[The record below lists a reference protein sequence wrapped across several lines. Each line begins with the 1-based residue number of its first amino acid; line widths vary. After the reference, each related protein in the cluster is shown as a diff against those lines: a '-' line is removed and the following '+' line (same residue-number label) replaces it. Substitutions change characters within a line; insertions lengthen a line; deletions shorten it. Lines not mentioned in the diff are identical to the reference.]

1 MKRFLILL
9 AAMVTLEGYSQTGVL
24 PEVGDS
30 VRTVTI
36 SRPVQKQWRGEFEF
50 EKMGVTVSNDF
61 PMGSLNGLFQENDST
76 LVALIT
82 AENTP
87 INESP
92 WYAFQIWAEEEK
104 EIYLRLTYQ
113 AGSKHRYYPKISY
126 DGVSWAPLDSA
137 NFMVPDS
144 LKNFNFRNRPEA
156 ATLKLAVSPDTLWVA
171 GQEIHDSKRVHSWAE
186 QISSKPFVSMEK
198 IGESLEK
205 REINALTIGNP
216 DKDKMVMVIAR
227 QHPPEVT
234 GQLAMQSF
242 VETLVGDSDLAEQFR
257 EKFTVL
263 VVPMVNPDGV
273 DNGHW
278 RHNMHGVDLNRDWA
292 DYYQPET
299 RAVRDFMHKK
309 AEENNG
315 TFYFGI
321 DFHSTWDDIYYT
333 VGEDYQSGNIPGM
346 VGEWLEN
353 IQSAIP
359 GYEPNIAPNNKMEPT
374 LVSRNY
380 FYMTFG
386 AESLVYEIGD
396 NTPRDFLDEKS
407 KVAAE
412 EMMKLLINKVK

>member
-1 MKRFLILL
+1 MKRYFLPLLLILSFQSH
-9 AAMVTLEGYSQTGVL
+9 AQTTVL
-24 PEVGDS
+24 PEVPDS
-30 VRTVTI
+30 VRTVTM
-36 SRPVQKQWRGEFEF
+36 SRPVQKQWRGQYEF

-61 PMGSLNGLFQENDST
+61 PMGSLNGMFQENDST

-92 WYAFQIWAEEEK
+92 WYAFQIWGKEEK
-104 EIYLRLTYQ
+104 DIYVRLTYQ

-126 DGVSWAPLDSA
+126 DGNFWSPLDSA
-137 NFMVPDS
+137 NFLVPDS

-156 ATLKLAVSPDTLWVA
+156 ATLKLNVTKDTTWVA
-171 GQEIHDSKRVHSWAE
+171 GQEIHDSKRVKAWADL
-186 QISSKPFVSMEK
+186 ISSKPFVQHEK
-198 IGESLEK
+198 IGESLEG
-205 REINALTIGNP
+205 REISALTIGKPQN
-216 DKDKMVMVIAR
+216 DKLVMVIAR

-242 VETLVGDSDLAEQFR
+242 VETLTNDSELSERFR
-257 EKFTVL
+257 ENFTIL

-292 DYYQPET
+292 DFHQPET
-299 RAVRDFMHKK
+299 RAVKEFMHKK
-309 AEENNG
+309 AEENDA

-333 VGEDYQSGNIPGM
+333 VGDDYQTGNIPGM
-346 VGEWLEN
+346 VSEWLVN

-359 GYEPNIAPNNKMEPT
+359 GYEPNISPNNKMEPT

-380 FYMTFG
+380 FYITFG

-396 NTPRDFLDEKS
+396 NTPRDFLEEKS
-407 KVAAE
+407 RVAAE
-412 EMMKLLINKVK
+412 EMIKLLLDKVD